1 MYSVHAKCHILLTLQ
16 TPIDKARAAKNKG
29 NKYFKAQKYNEAIKC
44 YDSAIEQCPSDE
56 AQDLS
61 TFHQNRAAAHEQL
74 VRSNGCKVETNMVL
88 VDLSP
93 PRSCTIAISLH

>member
-1 MYSVHAKCHILLTLQ
+1 MSLQ

-44 YDSAIEQCPSDE
+44 YNSAIELCPAGE

-61 TFHQNRAAAHEQL
+61 TFHQNRAAAYEQL
-74 VRSNGCKVETNMVL
+74 VSACRGPAPYAAV
-88 VDLSP
+88 
-93 PRSCTIAISLH
+93 